1 VIRIYRWLLRLYP
14 AQFRDRYRAELEEA
28 FSAERLNER
37 YSGLAGSTRFC
48 TYILHDLVTSALR
61 SRVAQVR
68 SSHFPQLPAQ
78 HKRTQMDALIQDL
91 RYTIRSLLRRPGFT
105 AVAVL
110 SLAIG
115 IGANSLIYGLVDGY
129 VLHPFPYPDP
139 DRLVAIGVGFPK
151 LSSDVGYVEVL
162 SPAEYSDI
170 RTARGFSKFA
180 AFDLGNRNISGGDVP
195 ERVFTA
201 LLLDDLFPVVGLAPA
216 LGRGF
221 TSEELSPNGPN
232 VAVISH
238 RLWQTR
244 FGADPAIINRSI
256 RIGGESATVIGV
268 MPPGLLLLGTDLWLP
283 WGADTSQ
290 MPRNRRQFTVL
301 ARVAPGMDLDSVNTE
316 LRTIAARVAQN
327 EASRFKEYD
336 GWYLTATPWAAALL
350 RDLRPAAF
358 LLVGAVALVLLI
370 ACVNLANL
378 LLARSTSRAR
388 ELALRLALGAGRARV
403 VRHLLTESLL
413 LAIAG
418 GSLGVAIAYGGVQV
432 AEFVL
437 PPQLALLDL
446 HAGINMRVL
455 LWSIAVTFV
464 AGILVGAIPAVQASR
479 ADPHESLKADA
490 RGTPS
495 RAATR
500 ARAALVVVEI
510 ALAVVLL
517 LGATLLTRSILNVY
531 AVDQGYDPRG
541 VLTLR
546 LTLPRERYPAEA
558 TTLFFE
564 RLVERVSALPGV
576 RSVAASSQYPPMG
589 AFDTQFMVER
599 PNTSAS
605 ETIPMALIT
614 VATPSLFEALGV
626 PMRSGRTFSIEDRL
640 TSPPV
645 VVVNR
650 TLANRYLPGVEPIG
664 QRIRLGSNP
673 SNRSA
678 TVVGVVD
685 DFKNSG
691 PTQPV
696 RPEIYMPVRQQT
708 EWNQLFL
715 LVRASQPPAA
725 ILPSVRAVVRSLDPE
740 QPVYGI
746 RSLEEALA
754 QSVFQQRAAA
764 GLLTTFAFAALLMA
778 AVGIF
783 GVLSYAVSARTQ
795 EFGIRLAI
803 GAQRRDVVW
812 LIIGHVLRLTA
823 GGIAIGI
830 FLLLAGWRA
839 IAGLLFGVE
848 PTDSLTMAAVTMVLV
863 SVALIAAWIPAVR
876 ACRIDPIEALRYE

>member
-1 VIRIYRWLLRLYP
+1 MRLYRWLLRLYP
-14 AQFRDRYRAELEEA
+14 AQFRRRYRAELEEA
-28 FSAERLNER
+28 FRAERFNLR
-37 YSGLAGSTRFC
+37 YVGIAGSFRFWG
-48 TYILHDLVTSALR
+48 YILRDLVASAVR
-61 SRVAQVR
+61 SRMAHAR
-68 SSHFPQLPAQ
+68 SSLFPRLPAQ
-78 HKRTQMDALIQDL
+78 RKRTQMDALIQDL
-91 RYTIRSLLRRPGFT
+91 RYTIRSLSRRPGFT

-110 SLAIG
+110 SLGIG

-139 DRLVAIGVGFPK
+139 DRLVSIGVSFPK

-170 RTARGFSKFA
+170 RTARGFSAFA

-201 LLLDDLFPVVGLAPA
+201 LLLDDPFPVVGLAAA

-221 TSEELSPNGPN
+221 TNEELLPNGPR

-244 FGADPAIINRSI
+244 FGSDPAIINRAI
-256 RIGGESATVIGV
+256 RIGGESATVVGV

-283 WGADTSQ
+283 WGGDTSQ
-290 MPRNRRQFTVL
+290 IPRNRRQFTVL
-301 ARVAPGMDLDSVNTE
+301 ARLAPGMDLDAAHSE
-316 LRTIAARVAQN
+316 LRTIAGRVAQN
-327 EASRFKEYD
+327 EGTRFKEYD

-358 LLVGAVALVLLI
+358 LLLGAVALVLLI
-370 ACVNLANL
+370 ACVNLTNL
-378 LLARSTSRAR
+378 LLARSTTRAR
-388 ELALRLALGAGRARV
+388 ELALRLALGAGRTRV
-403 VRHLLTESLL
+403 IRHLLTESLL

-418 GSLGVAIAYGGVQV
+418 GSVGVLIAYAGVQT
-432 AEFVL
+432 ASFVL
-437 PPQLALLDL
+437 PPQLTLLDL
-446 HAGINMRVL
+446 HAGINLRVL
-455 LWSIAVTFV
+455 LWSFAATLT
-464 AGILVGAIPAVQASR
+464 AGVLVGIIPAVQASR

-490 RGTPS
+490 RGTPG

-517 LGATLLTRSILNVY
+517 MGATLLTRSLLNIH
-531 AVDQGYDPRG
+531 AVDQGYEPRG

-558 TTLFFE
+558 ANVFFE
-564 RLVERVSALPGV
+564 RLVERVGALPGV
-576 RSVAASSQYPPMG
+576 RTVAAASQYPPMG
-589 AFDTQFMVER
+589 AFDTQFTVDR
-599 PNTSAS
+599 SNAGAS
-605 ETIPMALIT
+605 GSIPTALIT
-614 VATPSLFEALGV
+614 VATPSFFEALGV
-626 PMRSGRTFSIEDRL
+626 PVRSGRTFTADDRL
-640 TSPPV
+640 TAPPV
-645 VVVNR
+645 LVVNR
-650 TLANRYLPGVEPIG
+650 AFANRYLPGVDAIG
-664 QRIRLGSNP
+664 QRIKLGSNP
-673 SNRSA
+673 SNRWA
-678 TVVGVVD
+678 TIVGVVD
-685 DFKNSG
+685 DFRNTG

-708 EWNQLFL
+708 DWNQLFL
-715 LVRASQPPAA
+715 LVRTSVSPAA
-725 ILPSVRAVVRSLDPE
+725 ILPAVREAVRSLDAD
-740 QPVYGI
+740 QPVYAI

-764 GLLTTFAFAALLMA
+764 GLLSVFACAALVMA

-795 EFGIRLAI
+795 EFGVRLAM

-812 LIIGHVLRLTA
+812 LIVGHVLRLAA
-823 GGIAIGI
+823 GGVAIGVA
-830 FLLLAGWRA
+830 LLLVSWRA

-848 PTDSLTMAAVTMVLV
+848 ATDPVTIAGVIVVLV
-863 SVALIAAWIPAVR
+863 GVALVAAWIPAVR
-876 ACRIDPIEALRYE
+876 ACRVDPIEALRYE